1 MTRDEI
7 IKLARSVGY
16 PLTEYEGQP
25 YIPPLLGNLL
35 KGAVAAE
42 REECA
47 KVCERLR
54 DESLRTA
61 SWLADECSA
70 AIRARGQA

>member
-1 MTRDEI
+1 MSRYEI
-7 IKLARSVGY
+7 IKLMEWHPSM
-16 PLTEYEGQP
+16 
-25 YIPPLLGNLL
+25 PPDGPGSLLERVMRVVR
-35 KGAVAAE
+35 KAEKDE

-47 KVCERLR
+47 KVCEHLR

-70 AIRARGQA
+70 AIRARG